1 VGLRRL
7 GVLGWPV
14 AHSRS
19 PAMQNAALAATG
31 LDGEYAYE
39 AIAVAPEAFGETVR
53 GLPAAGFHGVN
64 VTIPHKEAAL
74 AIASERSDDARAIG
88 AANTLTF
95 GPDGAIRADNTDA
108 PGLLD
113 ALGEPAPRSVLVLGA
128 GGSARAV
135 AYALRAAGADVFVWN
150 RTPDRARRLA
160 ADLGVTAVAEPRP
173 AEVLVNSTSVGLLDP
188 AATFK
193 ELPLTSDDIGEYACV
208 VDLVYRDG
216 GTELLHQAERRGCRC
231 VDGLE
236 ILVRQG
242 ARSFQIWTGRTAPL
256 DVMRRAARREPQP
269 PQLPASPTGR
279 SADRAGP

>member
-14 AHSRS
+14 DHSRS

-31 LDGEYAYE
+31 LDGEYVYE
-39 AIAVAPEAFGETVR
+39 RLAVAPEAFAETVG
-53 GLPAAGFHGVN
+53 GLAAAGFAGAN

-74 AIASERSDDARAIG
+74 ALATDASPDARAIG

-95 GPDGAIRADNTDA
+95 GPAGGAIRADNTDA

-113 ALGEPAPRSVLVLGA
+113 ALGDPAPRTALVLGA
-128 GGSARAV
+128 GGSARA
-135 AYALRAAGADVFVWN
+135 AAHALRTAGTDVAVWN
-150 RTPDRARRLA
+150 RTAERAHALA
-160 ADLGVTAVAEPRP
+160 RDLGVSAVEERVG
-173 AEVLVNSTSVGLLDP
+173 AEVLVNCTSVGLYDP

-193 ELPLTSDDIGEYACV
+193 NLPLTADDLGEYACV
-208 VDLVYRDG
+208 VDLVYRAG
-216 GTELLHQAERRGCRC
+216 GTELLRQAERRGCRC

-242 ARSFQIWTGRTAPL
+242 ARSFQIWTGRSAPL
-256 DVMRRAARREPQP
+256 DVMRRAARGEQP
-269 PQLPASPTGR
+269 PQLPPSTTGR
-279 SADRAGP
+279 RRDRGRA

>member
-1 VGLRRL
+1 
-7 GVLGWPV
+7 
-14 AHSRS
+14 
-19 PAMQNAALAATG
+19 MQSAALAALD

-39 AIAVAPEAFGETVR
+39 AIAVEPAAFDETVR

-74 AIASERSDDARAIG
+74 ALATERSEDARAIG

-95 GPDGAIRADNTDA
+95 RPHGAIRADNTDA
-108 PGLLD
+108 PGFLD
-113 ALGEPAPRSVLVLGA
+113 AVGESPPRSALVLGA

-135 AYALRAAGADVFVWN
+135 AYALRTAGADVFVWN
-150 RTPDRARRLA
+150 RSPDRAQRLA
-160 ADLGVTAVAEPRP
+160 ADLGVTAVTAPRP
-173 AEVLVNSTSVGLLDP
+173 ADVLVNSTSVGLRDP

-193 ELPLTSDDIGEYACV
+193 ELPLTADQLGEYACV

-242 ARSFQIWTGRTAPL
+242 ARSFQIWTGRIAPL
-256 DVMRRAARREPQP
+256 DVMRRAARREPEP
-269 PQLPASPTGR
+269 AQLPASPPDR
-279 SADRAGP
+279 RRDRAGP

>member
-31 LDGEYAYE
+31 LDGEYVYE
-39 AIAVAPEAFGETVR
+39 AIAIEPAAFDETVP

-64 VTIPHKEAAL
+64 VTIPHKEAAFAL
-74 AIASERSDDARAIG
+74 ATERSEDARAIG

-95 GPDGAIRADNTDA
+95 GPESGAIRAENTDA

-113 ALGEPAPRSVLVLGA
+113 ALGEPPPRTALVLGA

-135 AYALRAAGADVFVWN
+135 AYALRGAGAQVFVWN
-150 RTPDRARRLA
+150 RNADRARRLA
-160 ADLGVTAVAEPRP
+160 ADLGVTAVDAPRP
-173 AEVLVNSTSVGLLDP
+173 AEVLVNSTSVGLHDP

-193 ELPLTSDDIGEYACV
+193 ELPLMTDDLGEYACV

-216 GTELLHQAERRGCRC
+216 GTELLRQAERRGCRC
-231 VDGLE
+231 VDGIE

-242 ARSFQIWTGRTAPL
+242 APLRWT
-256 DVMRRAARREPQP
+256 
-269 PQLPASPTGR
+269 
-279 SADRAGP
+279 